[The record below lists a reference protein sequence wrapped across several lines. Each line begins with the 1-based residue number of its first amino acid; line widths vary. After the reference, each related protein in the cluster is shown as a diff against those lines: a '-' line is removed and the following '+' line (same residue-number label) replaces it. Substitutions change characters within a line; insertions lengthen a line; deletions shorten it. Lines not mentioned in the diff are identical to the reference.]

1 MNLLTNLKLLKMKK
15 MNFLSWAFIAL
26 TMFSFTACD
35 DDDEKEKVDNDLKGN
50 VALIANYG
58 MFNGGNGEF
67 TAYNISKD
75 IVFDNVYQSINGVE
89 FNSKIQH
96 MALYNDKLYIVSNS
110 GDKIDII
117 NAQSLKQEMNPITDV
132 ENPRFIVVD
141 GNTAYVSCYGATPDF
156 STMAD
161 SYIAKIDLNSNTVVK
176 KIEVPGGPEGLAIA
190 NGKLYAAINY
200 ANKVAV
206 VNLLTDEV
214 SYIEMPAVTSYF
226 AADDADNLYVTMVNT
241 YSNPTT
247 EDGIAYIN
255 TQDNSVETYTFN
267 GISTNYASII
277 SFNADK
283 TALYVVASSW
293 VENEGEWTLSG
304 SVLKFD
310 VASKTFTTLFDNI
323 AGLNGI
329 ATNPSNDDIYV
340 LTAPDAT
347 TDGKVEIYSCDK
359 QKKKEFAAGLSPNWA
374 VFETIK

>member
-1 MNLLTNLKLLKMKK
+1 

-58 MFNGGNGEF
+58 MYNGGNGEF

-75 IVFDNVYQSINGVE
+75 IVFDNVYQNINGVE

-96 MALYNDKLYIVSNS
+96 MALYNNNLYIVSNS

-200 ANKVAV
+200 ANNVAV
-206 VNLLTDEV
+206 VNLMTDEV
-214 SYIEMPAVTSYF
+214 SYIKMPAVTSYF

-247 EDGIAYIN
+247 EDGIGYIN
-255 TQDNSVETYTFN
+255 TQDDTFENYVFN

-283 TALYVVASSW
+283 TALFVATATYD
-293 VENEGEWTLSG
+293 ENWKLSG
-304 SVLKFD
+304 SVQKFD
-310 VASKTFTTLFDNI
+310 IANKSFSTFADNI
-323 AGLNGI
+323 SGINGVSV
-329 ATNPSNDDIYV
+329 NPFNDDVYV
-340 LTAPDAT
+340 LKSPDAT
-347 TDGKVEIYSCDK
+347 T
-359 QKKKEFAAGLSPNWA
+359 
-374 VFETIK
+374 

>member
-1 MNLLTNLKLLKMKK
+1 MK
-15 MNFLSWAFIAL
+15 FLSWAFIAL

-96 MALYNDKLYIVSNS
+96 MALYNNNLYIVSNS

-200 ANKVAV
+200 ANYVAV

-226 AADDADNLYVTMVNT
+226 AADDADNLYVTMVST

-267 GISTNYASII
+267 GISSTYASTIA
-277 SFNADK
+277 FNADK
-283 TALYVVASSW
+283 TALFVATATYDKNW
-293 VENEGEWTLSG
+293 NLSG
-304 SVLKFD
+304 SVQKFD
-310 VASKTFTTLFDNI
+310 IANKTFSTFADNI
-323 AGLNGI
+323 SGINGVSV
-329 ATNPSNDDIYV
+329 NPFNDDVYV
-340 LTAPDAT
+340 LKSPDAT
-347 TDGKVEIYSCDK
+347 TAGEVDIYGSDK
-359 QKKKEFAAGLSPNWA
+359 QKKKTITAGLSPYW
-374 VFETIK
+374 VIFETIK

>member
-96 MALYNDKLYIVSNS
+96 MALYNNNLYIVSNS

-141 GNTAYVSCYGATPDF
+141 GNIAYVSCYGATPDF
-156 STMAD
+156 STMPD
-161 SYIAKIDLNSNTVVK
+161 SYIAKIDLNSNAVVK

-190 NGKLYAAINY
+190 NGKLYVAINY
-200 ANKVAV
+200 ANNVAV

-255 TQDNSVETYTFN
+255 TQDNSVEAYTFN
-267 GISTNYASII
+267 GISSNYASTIA
-277 SFNADK
+277 FNADK
-283 TALYVVASSW
+283 TALFVATATYD
-293 VENEGEWTLSG
+293 ENWKLSG
-304 SVLKFD
+304 SVQRFD
-310 VASKTFTTLFDNI
+310 VANKTFSTFADNI
-323 AGLNGI
+323 SGINGVSV
-329 ATNPSNDDIYV
+329 NPFNNDVYALV
-340 LTAPDAT
+340 SPDAT
-347 TDGKVEIYSCDK
+347 TAGRVYIYNSEAQEPDTI
-359 QKKKEFAAGLSPNWA
+359 QAGLSPNW
-374 VFETIK
+374 VIFETIK